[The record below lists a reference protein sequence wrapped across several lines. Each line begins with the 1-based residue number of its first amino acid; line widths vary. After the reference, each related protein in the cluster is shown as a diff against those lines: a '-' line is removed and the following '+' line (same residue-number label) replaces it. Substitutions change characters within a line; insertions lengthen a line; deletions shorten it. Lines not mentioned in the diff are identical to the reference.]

1 MQEVG
6 RAGASLLLGLQSV
19 KIFVTENEF
28 HKQCACGMIV
38 WVKFCVFLMVSL
50 SSSTLACFSME
61 PHK

>member
-6 RAGASLLLGLQSV
+6 RAGASPLLGLQSV

-28 HKQCACGMIV
+28 RKQCTCGMIV
-38 WVKFCVFLMVSL
+38 QIKLCTFLLVSL

-61 PHK
+61 AHK